1 MTKISKKIVIAVAML
16 TLLVMIFA
24 GCADTYKWGP
34 IAGGDKDAVVENNG
48 GLAVKQGEYI
58 YYINGRTA
66 TSDIT
71 KKEDNTFGKVTKGAI
86 MRGKLDN
93 KGNVKDPVIVVPL
106 MSLSSNKEGGIFV
119 FGGYIYYTTP
129 SIATDREGALQTGFL
144 DYMRTSIDGSK
155 TEKIATVEGA
165 STVYK
170 FASDALIYYK
180 DNKITRIPY
189 DDNSIG
195 KEETV
200 AEDVTGVVFP
210 QNKTYDPK
218 NTPIDDVIFYTKA
231 SEDEEATY
239 NVTYVVSTKSGSEAK
254 EIINGSTYTDS
265 NDKKAQFTIS
275 LKQAIAVSNGIE
287 LYYEKACSANTENP
301 AGLHGALY
309 SDGKLAV
316 DKEKR
321 FTDKTY
327 STVLPISLEDGVY
340 VVDSNKLY
348 KMMEK
353 KNADGTLSF
362 FDRDAVIDFGAS
374 VNVVKFVD
382 YSFDNGA
389 AVPSVVYIK
398 DSVME
403 VRALDDSLDYNT
415 KIVNSVKVDTTW
427 LMPEVIDGKIYFFNS
442 DYYTYVD
449 VIDLVSGEMY
459 LTKDENDRDVH
470 PLANL
475 SVKDS
480 KTEQDKIKAEEE
492 DKK

>member
-1 MTKISKKIVIAVAML
+1 MTKISKKVVIAIAML

-24 GCADTYKWGP
+24 GCASTYKWGP
-34 IAGGDKDAVVENNG
+34 VAGGDKDAVVENNG

-86 MRGKLDN
+86 MRGKLDD
-93 KGNVKDPVIVVPL
+93 KGNVKDPSIVVPL
-106 MSLSSNKEGGIFV
+106 MSLSSNKEGGIYV

-129 SIATDREGALQTGFL
+129 SIATDRDGALQTTFF
-144 DYMRTSIDGSK
+144 DYMRTSLDGTK

-165 STVYK
+165 STTYK

-180 DNKITRIPY
+180 DNKIIRIPY

-218 NTPIDDVIFYTKA
+218 KTPIDDVIFYTKA
-231 SEDEEATY
+231 SEDDEATY

-254 EIINGSTYTDS
+254 EIINGSTYTDT

-275 LKQAIAVSNGIE
+275 LKQAIVTESGIE
-287 LYYEKACSANTENP
+287 LYYEKACSANAENP

-309 SDGKLAV
+309 SDNKLAT

-321 FTDKTY
+321 FTDKSYT
-327 STVLPISLEDGVY
+327 TVLPISLDEGVY
-340 VVDSNKLY
+340 VLDSNNLY

-362 FDRDAVIDFGAS
+362 FDRDSIIKFGSS
-374 VNVVKFVD
+374 VNIIAFVD
-382 YSFDNGA
+382 YAFDDGK

-398 DSVME
+398 DSVIE
-403 VRALDDSLDYNT
+403 VRAMDDSLDYNT
-415 KIVNSVKVDTTW
+415 KIVNSAKVDTTW
-427 LMPEVIDGKIYFFNS
+427 LMPEMIDGKIYFFNS
-442 DYYTYVD
+442 DFYTYVD
-449 VIDLVSGEMY
+449 VVDLASGEMY

-470 PLANL
+470 PLAQLN
-475 SVKDS
+475 VKDAKS
-480 KTEQDKIKAEEE
+480 EQDKIKAEEE
-492 DKK
+492 NK